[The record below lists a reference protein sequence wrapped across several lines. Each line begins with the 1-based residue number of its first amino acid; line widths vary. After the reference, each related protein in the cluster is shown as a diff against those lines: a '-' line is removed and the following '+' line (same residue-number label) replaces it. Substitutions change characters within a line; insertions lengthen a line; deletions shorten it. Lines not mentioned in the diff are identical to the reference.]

1 VVAVGPGPHYAAA
14 GQTCQGA
21 YITQEGAGSRH
32 HLGQAAAG
40 CGAGGDRA
48 DRYRTTAQRLTAN
61 MRAEMRRTRMEKA
74 LVMLRSGKSKAEVA
88 RTFGLSPSRVSAMFK
103 GMTFPKR
110 RKPVDSE
117 DDDDEPADGT
127 VPFWRRRTRTLEP
140 RLRAIHARL
149 QPTSCQSD

>member
-1 VVAVGPGPHYAAA
+1 
-14 GQTCQGA
+14 
-21 YITQEGAGSRH
+21 
-32 HLGQAAAG
+32 
-40 CGAGGDRA
+40 
-48 DRYRTTAQRLTAN
+48 

-117 DDDDEPADGT
+117 DDNDETRGWHR
-127 VPFWRRRTRTLEP
+127 PFLAASHP
-140 RLRAIHARL
+140 DL
-149 QPTSCQSD
+149 